1 MSKNVPVKHINNER
15 KIERWVTINGNHVP
29 IFEGETEE
37 DVKHRLDNWNKQ
49 NSKKASYADLL
60 REHDIYEATAQFVAD
75 NHIAISEGVL
85 NEIDPEVLVE
95 VYDTI
100 DDIKDKYKCWLKN
113 IKLMDRKDENGNEET
128 AMADISID
136 GTMRLNPEYFESGWY
151 LNDIFKDCVDDKFH
165 PPAPNGTIGVI
176 SHELGHALVYE
187 KLFSRQKELLRG
199 GTDWGMDGDI
209 VAINRWLGN
218 PSNFPELETS
228 GGKQIFK
235 EWYEAINKIQENVAN
250 NKTIQEKWGGKPNMN
265 ITAMAKRLPRPY
277 GVSGYAE
284 TNYHELIAE
293 SFSDVFCN
301 GDQASLISKEV
312 YKVICK
318 EMEK

>member
-1 MSKNVPVKHINNER
+1 MQNSKKVDHWI
-15 KIERWVTINGNHVP
+15 TINGNHVP
-29 IFEGETEE
+29 IYDGETEE
-37 DVKHRLDNWNKQ
+37 DVKNRLDNWNKQ
-49 NSKKASYADLL
+49 NSKKKSYRDILK
-60 REHDIYEATAQFVAD
+60 EKDIYEATAQFIAD
-75 NHIAISEGVL
+75 THVGVT
-85 NEIDPEVLVE
+85 ESVLEQVDSDVLTT

-100 DDIKDKYKCWLKN
+100 ADIKDKYNCWLKT
-113 IKLMDRKDENGNEET
+113 IKLMDRKDEDGNEET
-128 AMADISID
+128 AMADISMN
-136 GTMRLNPEYFESGWY
+136 GTMRLNPEYFESDWY
-151 LNDIFKDCVDDKFH
+151 LDDVFKDCVDDKFH
-165 PPAPNGTIGVI
+165 PPAPNGAIGVI
-176 SHELGHALVYE
+176 SHELGHALIYE

-199 GTDWGMDGDI
+199 GTDWGMDGDLL
-209 VAINRWLGN
+209 AINRWLSN

-235 EWYEAINKIQENVAN
+235 EWYEAINKIQENVVN
-250 NKTIQEKWGGKPNMN
+250 NKTIQEQWGGRPNMS
-265 ITAMAKRLPRPY
+265 ITGMAKRFPRPY

-284 TNYHELIAE
+284 KNYHELIAE